1 MNQIIKITLV
11 NLKENNNLIDVISG
25 EPDISNPEIVREV
38 VNTIGI
44 GVYRSANDILS
55 YLIPK
60 LQKQRVLKSS
70 DPTIHLHISGD
81 ERNVRRKIKHVMV
94 TFMILNHENKHHH
107 ADYHYTVALY
117 PGTEK
122 YNTLKFMLRP
132 FINEL
137 QSLKENGLVI
147 SGIVWK
153 FELYFSAD
161 WKFLAIC
168 LGLNGPTDRKS
179 TRLNSSHRCISY
191 AVFCLKTN
199 HRPRSASR
207 PRVTRARL
215 SSAATDRSSRPAR
228 RERCSGSCPIPTWAT
243 TSSRSGPA
251 TPSCSSR

>member
-38 VNTIGI
+38 VNTMGI

-70 DPTIHLHISGD
+70 DPTIHLRISGD
-81 ERNVRRKIKHVMV
+81 GRNVRRKIKHDMV
-94 TFMILNHENKHHH
+94 TFMILNHENKHHN

-117 PGTEK
+117 SGTEK
-122 YNTLKFMLRP
+122 YDTLKFMLRP
-132 FINEL
+132 FIDEL
-137 QSLKENGLVI
+137 KLLKENRLVI
-147 SGIVWK
+147 SDIVWK

-168 LGLNGPTDRKS
+168 LGLNGFTA
-179 TRLNSSHRCISY
+179 NY
-191 AVFCLKTN
+191 FCPWCLCSKN
-199 HRPRSASR
+199 QHGD
-207 PRVTRARL
+207 L
-215 SSAATDRSSRPAR
+215 SKD
-228 RERCSGSCPIPTWAT
+228 
-243 TSSRSGPA
+243 
-251 TPSCSSR
+251 